1 MRSII
6 LKITFLLLSFNAIS
20 QVQLSPVLVGSV
32 GGFYNF
38 SGGSISASAGEAVIL
53 TINNSNN
60 ILTQGFHQPQA
71 NSSQAFSLSVKTY
84 SSTCKGS
91 NNGALKVIIEGGVS
105 PFTINYEFEDTQ
117 LGYVPINTSA
127 DSIDTLYNLKPGNYI
142 ITVTD
147 FYNRVYQDTVNIGI
161 EYEGDC
167 LLKIYSGFSPNG
179 DGVNDTWIIDG
190 IEFYPE
196 NSVAIYN
203 RWGDIVWQKNAYDN
217 TNVVWDGIWSFTGE
231 KLPNGTYFYIINIPN
246 QQFKGWVELT
256 R

>member
-1 MRSII
+1 MKYLLNIVLHI
-6 LKITFLLLSFNAIS
+6 LCLSATA

-60 ILTQGFHQPQA
+60 ILTQGFHQPMGA
-71 NSSQAFSLSVKTY
+71 SQAFDIMVNVY
-84 SSTCKGS
+84 PSTCNGS
-91 NNGALKVIIEGGVS
+91 DNGSLKVLVNGGIAPYTFEYQYNDS
-105 PFTINYEFEDTQ
+105 LMGYTPLILPFDT
-117 LGYVPINTSA
+117 
-127 DSIDTLYNLKPGNYI
+127 IDTLNNLKPGNYI
-142 ITVTD
+142 VTVTD
-147 FYNRVYQDTVNIGI
+147 FYNRVFQDTINIGI

-190 IEFYPE
+190 IEFYPD

-203 RWGDIVWQKNAYDN
+203 RWGDVVWQKNAYDN
-217 TNVVWDGIWSFTGE
+217 TTVVWDGIWSFTGE
-231 KLPNGTYFYIINIPN
+231 KLPNGTYFYIINIPGK
-246 QQFKGWVELT
+246 QFKGWVELT